1 MLTHPCWR
9 QGHDTVTVIATID
22 LIVGNPP
29 IHAFLHGIRALT
41 GVAAASVELGAFA
54 KITGLLTGRKPA
66 KHLRNLR
73 DTRKVFVSRAHARR
87 AAPVPQ

>member
-1 MLTHPCWR
+1 MHNSKGIAVLTHPCWR

-41 GVAAASVELGAFA
+41 GVAAKLVL
-54 KITGLLTGRKPA
+54 
-66 KHLRNLR
+66 
-73 DTRKVFVSRAHARR
+73 
-87 AAPVPQ
+87 